1 MEKEVIKQLNIN
13 ISAELSKRIGRYV
26 YENETTKTA
35 IVIQSVEKFLKS
47 KGY

>member
-1 MEKEVIKQLNIN
+1 MAKEKVKQLNISIN
-13 ISAELSKRIGRYV
+13 EDLSKRIARYV

-35 IVIQSVEKFLKS
+35 VVTQSVEKFLKS